1 MHTIR
6 KALLLLCNLE
16 STGSYLIN
24 RHMKHKISPIL
35 YIAGIFLLFA
45 TCTRHPHASALLQQ
59 TDSLLHHNQPDSVLQ
74 LLFALKDET
83 SLSETERMKLV
94 WNKAMAHYQLEM
106 SLLEDSLLC
115 QAVTYYRKQT
125 TDTAQLLD
133 TYLLEGMYLRW
144 KEANDE
150 AIAVFDKGIALAISR
165 KDTTNML
172 ILQRKKLEVLYK
184 QSRFLECKTM
194 IEDMLC
200 IAHKLPVKEHY
211 QMVYS
216 LALVSQLGGDTSNIN
231 CPEEGF
237 QLALKAGD
245 TLFAH
250 HILRNYGCMLVGA
263 HKYKEAITQFQR
275 LIRLNPDFLPYAV
288 QLSLAEIYINLGK
301 NDSAF
306 YYLDKAA
313 KSMDKEQKLDK
324 DQIMLPFKS
333 LYYLMNAALNERMG
347 LPFSGLV
354 FRRYCDS
361 ITEDLKDKHNT
372 ALRQQET
379 RAQLQQRNYELII
392 SRQQME
398 LRIAV
403 VVSLLLG
410 VILALI
416 ILYQQNLK
424 KEERTIHRLS
434 KELQKYSKQ
443 LKDNEVLIAQ
453 NNENIQE
460 LQMQLSTQKASEQ
473 EAQLSLIE
481 QMEEQ
486 NRQLSLANQD
496 LQQQIEAH
504 WLQLKSAPLKTP
516 HLQELTTE
524 ILQLKE
530 REEQLTEQVIASH
543 PLVAELRRKPR
554 FLQSADLS
562 QLSILTDKVY
572 AHFTKRIAENFPNLT
587 ELDLQ
592 ICILIKLGF
601 SVSQIAIFTAVSSSS
616 VSQQKSRMKK
626 RILQQKSGV
635 FTEGET
641 LDSWLHRF

>member
-1 MHTIR
+1 
-6 KALLLLCNLE
+6 
-16 STGSYLIN
+16 
-24 RHMKHKISPIL
+24 
-35 YIAGIFLLFA
+35 
-45 TCTRHPHASALLQQ
+45 
-59 TDSLLHHNQPDSVLQ
+59 
-74 LLFALKDET
+74 
-83 SLSETERMKLV
+83 
-94 WNKAMAHYQLEM
+94 
-106 SLLEDSLLC
+106 
-115 QAVTYYRKQT
+115 
-125 TDTAQLLD
+125 
-133 TYLLEGMYLRW
+133 MYLRW

-194 IEDMLC
+194 IEDMLR

-424 KEERTIHRLS
+424 KKERTIHRLS

-543 PLVAELRRKPR
+543 ALVAELRRKPR

>member
-1 MHTIR
+1 
-6 KALLLLCNLE
+6 
-16 STGSYLIN
+16 
-24 RHMKHKISPIL
+24 MKHKIKPIL
-35 YIAGIFLLFA
+35 YIAGILLLFA
-45 TCTRHPHASALLQQ
+45 TCTRQPHASALLQQ
-59 TDSLLHHNQPDSVLQ
+59 TDSLLHHHQPDSALQ
-74 LLFALKDET
+74 LLFNIKDET
-83 SLSETERMKLV
+83 SLPEAERMKLI

-106 SLLEDSLLC
+106 SLLEDSLLY
-115 QAVTYYRKQT
+115 QAIAYYRQHP
-125 TDTAQLLD
+125 TDTARLLD

-150 AIAVFDKGIALAISR
+150 AITVFDKGIALTISR

-172 ILQRKKLEVLYK
+172 VLQRKKLEVLYK
-184 QSRFLECKTM
+184 QSRFLECKAM
-194 IEDMLC
+194 IEDMLR

-216 LALVSQLGGDTSNIN
+216 LALVSQLGGDTSNID
-231 CPEEGF
+231 CPEKGF
-237 QLALKAGD
+237 QLALEAGD

-250 HILRNYGCMLVGA
+250 HILRNHGDMLVEA
-263 HKYKEAITQFQR
+263 HRYREAIAQFQR

-313 KSMDKEQKLDK
+313 QSMDKEQKQKK
-324 DQIMLPFKS
+324 DQIMLSFKS
-333 LYYLMNAALNERMG
+333 LYYQMQSALNERMG
-347 LPFSGLV
+347 LPYSGQV

-416 ILYQQNLK
+416 VLYQQNLK
-424 KEERTIHRLS
+424 KKERTIRRLS
-434 KELQKYSKQ
+434 SELQKYSKQ
-443 LKDNEVLIAQ
+443 LKDNEVLMAQ
-453 NNENIQE
+453 NNESIQE

-473 EAQLSLIE
+473 EAQLSLIK
-481 QMEEQ
+481 QLEEQ
-486 NRQLSLANQD
+486 NRQLNLANQN
-496 LQQQIEAH
+496 LQHQIEAH
-504 WLQLKSAPLKTP
+504 WKQLKSAPLKTP

-524 ILQLKE
+524 MLRLKE
-530 REEQLTEQVIASH
+530 REEALTGQLISTH
-543 PLVAELRRKPR
+543 PLVAELRSKPR
-554 FLQSADLS
+554 FLQPEDFVRIATLVNK
-562 QLSILTDKVY
+562 IY
-572 AHFTKRIAENFPNLT
+572 PHFTERLTEAFPNLT
-587 ELDLQ
+587 ELDHQL
-592 ICILIKLGF
+592 CILIKLGF
-601 SVSQIAIFTAVSSSS
+601 SVSQIAVFMAVSPSS

-626 RILQQKSGV
+626 RILQQKTDS

-641 LDSWLHRF
+641 LDLWLHRF